1 MCRRP
6 PAVLNLPMTTAT
18 RSKRTKTID
27 SIVSGRA
34 RHVGLSYKVAE
45 SLALDVVSNP
55 SVDTNA
61 MSATAVI
68 STPTVDRVGDLLV
81 PGGCRLENYIKN
93 PVVLWNHGFE
103 ISAPIGKSIDPAG
116 VLSVRIGPEYVE
128 ATSYFSQT
136 LREAAQIFEL
146 IVEGIVKATSV
157 RETPIVSSY
166 KRDPEFGEILLVEEW
181 ELEEW
186 SWVPVGCNPDAVA
199 KALHRGKLA
208 GSQISDTVLKSLMAI
223 APTLKRPGKG
233 LDLEATEMAKKSY
246 RLPVLKAMDD
256 AELEAAKADAD
267 PESMPMIADEQ
278 KRRKEAPA
286 DPEEN
291 PANPDEQV
299 VEDEPSED
307 TNTPYGAQ
315 LLTAIHASLADAVG
329 NIEAGLGPLENPEV
343 KAALSDLVGV
353 LTDAKTSVEGLYSG
367 SYPEGK
373 GLKMDGE
380 PDAEGEALK
389 SFLQSGRLPQLQ
401 IDGIGAKLKSLTAAK
416 NLQPG
421 QKRVIVD
428 VLKGLNRM
436 VSQAKAAKAPAKTPQ
451 PSAEDAAQMKRI
463 TDSIK
468 QLDSLVPA
476 AK

>member
-1 MCRRP
+1 MFAASCE
-6 PAVLNLPMTTAT
+6 AFTSAMTTATT
-18 RSKRTKTID
+18 RSKRTKTTESPVADDKPPIR
-27 SIVSGRA
+27 RA
-34 RHVGLSYKVAE
+34 YKVAAGL
-45 SLALDVVSNP
+45 SIDVVTNP
-55 SVDTNA
+55 TFDAQA

-68 STPTVDRVGDLLV
+68 STPTIDRVGDLLM
-81 PGGCRLENYIKN
+81 PQGCRLDNYRKN

-103 ISAPIGKSIDPAG
+103 CTTPIGKAVDPSG
-116 VLSVRIGPEYVE
+116 NLSVRITDQFVE
-128 ATSYFSQT
+128 STSYFSQT

-208 GSQISDTVLKSLMAI
+208 GSAISDTVLKSLMAI

-267 PESMPMIADEQ
+267 PDSMPMIDEEQ
-278 KRRKEAPA
+278 KRRKAEGDPPA
-286 DPEEN
+286 DDKP
-291 PANPDEQV
+291 V
-299 VEDEPSED
+299 VEDESVED
-307 TNTPYGAQ
+307 DGDANTPYGAQ

-380 PDAEGEALK
+380 PDAEGETLK
-389 SFLQSGRLPQLQ
+389 SFLQAGRLPQLQ
-401 IDGIGAKLKSLTAAK
+401 IDGIGSRLKSLTSAK
-416 NLQPG
+416 NLQPA
-421 QKRVIVD
+421 QRRVIVD
-428 VLKGLNRM
+428 VIKGLGRM

-468 QLDSLVPA
+468 ELDSLVPA